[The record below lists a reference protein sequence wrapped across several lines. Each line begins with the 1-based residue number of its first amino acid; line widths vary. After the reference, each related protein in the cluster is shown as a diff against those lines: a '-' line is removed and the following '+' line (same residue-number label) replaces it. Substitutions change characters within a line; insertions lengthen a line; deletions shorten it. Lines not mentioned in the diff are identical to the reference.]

1 MLYDLTVVTKLVFRV
16 LLVLLQ
22 DFTNGNIYEAN
33 KNGSKPGAKRK
44 NTCTHK
50 TNRLISDQQY
60 EMKPMLGVRSSKL
73 IEKAPSLGSRERV
86 GNGDLKKY
94 KSVSSVDNSTEL
106 AGRFINVTQLAD
118 LGATVNDESEQII
131 ELTVEEE
138 ENAGEGDLREEAP
151 QHKLSVAKSIC
162 ADCKTQFQSDQTE
175 DLEERMEKMTLNMQR
190 LESRM
195 ETLIGLLERSG
206 IPNTSAGQE
215 TGSCQFRERTTS
227 V

>member
-50 TNRLISDQQY
+50 KNPLISDQQY

-94 KSVSSVDNSTEL
+94 KSVLSVDNSTEL

-118 LGATVNDESEQII
+118 LGATVNDENEQII

-162 ADCKTQFQSDQTE
+162 ADCKTQFQRDQTE